1 MRKDGDGGPSFDPR
15 TWAGR
20 DGKAAPPPS
29 DRTSESSDS
38 FDPRSWG
45 KAAPAPPPTVPPG
58 PPKAPSEP
66 AFAAGPPSQPPQTR
80 DRATIAAAMLA
91 TIAIL
96 GAGAAAAVLTR
107 APPAAPVAATPVA
120 DAPAPVAPEPGGEG
134 SRTLQVADAA
144 GVADALLA
152 AGIDPEQAQAAAA
165 GVTAVLGK
173 KPGEIRLAFTQITT
187 SGGAG
192 ARLTRLEATGGDGSG
207 VRLTATPEGIF
218 RAEPIKSTLKTEI
231 DIRSG
236 EMDNSTFYNAAV
248 KAGVIDS
255 LVSDFAAAF
264 SFDFDFQQ
272 EIPQGSV
279 FEAGFERSVNAAGE
293 PFGDPRLVYAYLHTS
308 AKTRQFYRFTPPGE
322 TAPGWFD
329 ANGRSIVRSLMRTPI
344 DGARVTSKFG
354 YRVHP
359 ILGYTKLHGGTD
371 FGAPAGTPIYA
382 AGDGLVQVASL
393 RGAAGNM
400 VQILHD
406 NGWVTHY
413 FHMSRFGDGIVVG
426 VRVKQGQMIGA
437 VGTTGRST
445 GPHLHYE
452 VLIDGQ
458 KVDPLGID
466 TGTGVTLSGP
476 ALKAFMSERDRID
489 RSRAKQGQ

>member
-1 MRKDGDGGPSFDPR
+1 MGKDGDGGPSFDPR

-20 DGKAAPPPS
+20 GGKAAPPPS
-29 DRTSESSDS
+29 DGTSDSSDS

-45 KAAPAPPPTVPPG
+45 SAAPTPPPPTPPASTTPPAPPQAV
-58 PPKAPSEP
+58 SEP
-66 AFAAGPPSQPPQTR
+66 TFAAAPPSQPPQRR
-80 DRATIAAAMLA
+80 DRATIVAAILA
-91 TIAIL
+91 PVAIL

-120 DAPAPVAPEPGGEG
+120 AAPGPAAQEAGGES

-144 GVADALLA
+144 GVVDALLA

-173 KPGEIRLAFTQITT
+173 KSGEIRLAFTQITT
-187 SGGAG
+187 GGSAG

-218 RAEPIKSTLKTEI
+218 KAEPIKSTLSTEI

-279 FEAGFERSVNAAGE
+279 FEAGFERSASRGWSMPICTPARRRANSIASRRPARPRRAGSTPMVAAS
-293 PFGDPRLVYAYLHTS
+293 FGR
-308 AKTRQFYRFTPPGE
+308 
-322 TAPGWFD
+322 
-329 ANGRSIVRSLMRTPI
+329 
-344 DGARVTSKFG
+344 
-354 YRVHP
+354 
-359 ILGYTKLHGGTD
+359 
-371 FGAPAGTPIYA
+371 
-382 AGDGLVQVASL
+382 
-393 RGAAGNM
+393 
-400 VQILHD
+400 
-406 NGWVTHY
+406 
-413 FHMSRFGDGIVVG
+413 
-426 VRVKQGQMIGA
+426 
-437 VGTTGRST
+437 
-445 GPHLHYE
+445 
-452 VLIDGQ
+452 
-458 KVDPLGID
+458 
-466 TGTGVTLSGP
+466 
-476 ALKAFMSERDRID
+476 
-489 RSRAKQGQ
+489 